1 MAGGNPER
9 PALSTKGAEIGV
21 ALVIIAL
28 GALIAFDAQRI
39 GARWVA
45 DGPQT
50 GYFPFY
56 IVLILIGASAVNL
69 AVAAAMKPEA
79 NKTFVQV
86 GQLKLVL
93 SVLLPSAVFVAVIP
107 WTGLYVAAT
116 VFMAYFMHRLGGY
129 RWWKAALA
137 SIATGLVL
145 FVLFE
150 VWFLVPLP
158 KGPLERWLGVG

>member
-1 MAGGNPER
+1 MGGNSDER
-9 PALSTKGAEIGV
+9 PALRYKSAEIAV

-28 GALIAFDAQRI
+28 SAVIAFDSVRI

-69 AVAAAMKPEA
+69 LLALRMRPEE
-79 NKTFVQV
+79 NRTFVQV
-86 GQLKLVL
+86 GQLRLVL
-93 SVLLPSAVFVAVIP
+93 SVLVPAAVFVGIIH

-116 VFMAYFMHRLGGY
+116 LFMAYFMHRLGQY
-129 RWWKAALA
+129 RWWKAAAA
-137 SIATGLVL
+137 SVATGVVL
-145 FVLFE
+145 FFLFE
-150 VWFLVPLP
+150 LWFLVPLP

>member
-1 MAGGNPER
+1 MSGGNQER
-9 PALSTKGAEIGV
+9 PALSHKGAEIGV
-21 ALVIIAL
+21 ALIIMAL
-28 GALIAFDAQRI
+28 AALIAFDAQRI

-56 IVLILIGASAVNL
+56 VALVLIGASAINL
-69 AVAAAMKPEA
+69 AVALAMKPAA
-79 NKTFVQV
+79 NRTFVQV

-93 SVLLPSAVFVAVIP
+93 SVLVPSAVFVAVVP

-116 VFMAYFMHRLGGY
+116 VFTAYFMHRLGGY
-129 RWWKAALA
+129 RWWKALA
-137 SIATGLVL
+137 ASAATGVVL

-150 VWFLVPLP
+150 IWFLVPLP

>member
-1 MAGGNPER
+1 MSGKPEER
-9 PALSTKGAEIGV
+9 PALSHKGAEIGV
-21 ALVIIAL
+21 ALIIIAL

-56 IVLILIGASAVNL
+56 VVLILIGASAINL
-69 AVAAAMKPEA
+69 AIAAAMKPEA
-79 NKTFVQV
+79 NRTFVQV

-93 SVLLPSAVFVAVIP
+93 SVLVPSAVFVGVIS
-107 WTGLYVAAT
+107 WTGFYVAAT
-116 VFMAYFMHRLGGY
+116 AFTGYFMHRLGGY
-129 RWWKAALA
+129 RWWKALA
-137 SIATGLVL
+137 ASVATGVVL

-150 VWFLVPLP
+150 IWFLVPLP